1 MSFIRRSL
9 RAAVLTILVTML
21 SGAPLAALGE
31 CEFMKESGELRGCTF
46 TEEAGQ
52 CLVWAL
58 ESYYDCVEDAEDW
71 LDRAVCEL
79 AVQVD
84 LFACNVEMAGE
95 LLRRL
100 SPFEAY

>member
-1 MSFIRRSL
+1 MSFVRRSL

-21 SGAPLAALGE
+21 SGAPLAALGD
-31 CEFMKESGELRGCTF
+31 CEFLRESGEFRGCTF

-58 ESYYDCVEDAEDW
+58 ESYYDCIEGVDDW
-71 LDRAVCEL
+71 LDRTVCEF

-84 LFACNVEMAGE
+84 IFACNLEMIGD
-95 LLRRL
+95 LLRLL
-100 SPFEAY
+100 SPFDAH

>member
-9 RAAVLTILVTML
+9 RAAVLTVLVTVL

-31 CEFMKESGELRGCTF
+31 CEFLQETGELRGCTF
-46 TEEAGQ
+46 TEEHGQ

-58 ESYYDCVEDAEDW
+58 ESYYDCMEDAKTF
-71 LDRAVCEL
+71 LGRTVCKV

-84 LFACNVEMAGE
+84 LFACNVELAGDM
-95 LLRRL
+95 LRRL
-100 SPFEAY
+100 SPFTAD

>member
-21 SGAPLAALGE
+21 SGAPLAALGD
-31 CEFMKESGELRGCTF
+31 CEFLQESGELRGCTF

-58 ESYYDCVEDAEDW
+58 ESYYDCLEDVDSW
-71 LDRAVCEL
+71 WDRALCEA

-84 LFACNVEMAGE
+84 IFACNVEMAGE

-100 SPFEAY
+100 SPFRAH